1 MLQHVVLFRLEGQS
15 AEQESAMLAALNA
28 LGSEIPA
35 LHSFRFAKNLSP
47 RESHFTHVLVSE
59 VADWAALQAY
69 LDHPAHVAAIQA
81 HVAPF
86 QTAKAIADLEL

>member
-15 AEQESAMLAALNA
+15 PEQEQAMLGALNA
-28 LGSEIPA
+28 LGAEIPA
-35 LHSFRFAKNLSP
+35 LQSFRFARNLSP
-47 RESHFTHVLVSE
+47 REAHFTHVLVSE
-59 VADWAALQAY
+59 VADWGALQAY
-69 LDHPAHVAAIQA
+69 LAHPAHVEAIQA